1 MLLQSI
7 LATDCGSTTTKAIL
21 IELVNGEYRLRFRG
35 EAPTTVEAPFED
47 VTRGVLN
54 AVMEVEELSNR
65 TLLDGDEIIT
75 PQQGDKGVDI
85 YVSTSSAGGGLQM
98 MVAGVVK
105 SMSGESAERA
115 ALGAGSIVMDVLA
128 SNDGRKPHEKITRIR
143 QLRPDMI
150 LLSGGIDGGTIK
162 HVVELAEILK
172 AANPQPRLGSDY
184 KLPVIYAGNNKA
196 SNEIKK
202 TIGKQTDLT
211 LVENIRPVLERENLN
226 PSRDKIHD
234 LFMEHVMQQAPGYK
248 KLMTWTDA
256 PIMPTPGAVGSLIEM
271 IAAKEDIAVVGV
283 DIGGA
288 TTDIF
293 SVFQGQFNRTVSA
306 NLGMSYSICNVLA
319 EATLENVLRWVPFEI
334 DEKELTNRIGN
345 KMIRPTTVP
354 QSMDELKIEQAIAR
368 EALRLSFIQHKS
380 FAVNLKGVQKERTI
394 SDAFEQSDSG
404 LSLVDMM
411 DLDLLVGSGG
421 VLSHAPRREQ
431 STRMLIDAFL
441 PEGITQLAVD
451 SIFMMPQLGVLAN
464 IDQQDLA
471 ENAHKAALEVFNKD
485 CLVRLGT
492 CIAPVGN
499 AKPGT
504 LMLTGELTMPDG
516 SNQQVELHQGELLS
530 IPADYEAIKATLRP
544 AKGFDIGAG
553 KSEEISTII
562 YGGVVGLVFDGRG
575 RPFNLPVEKD
585 KRIEGLSAWSNAMN
599 EYPLE
604 SAA

>member
-1 MLLQSI
+1 MKLKSI

-21 IELVNGEYRLRFRG
+21 IEFIDGEYRLRFRG

-54 AVMEVEELSNR
+54 AVMEIEELSGR
-65 TLLDGDEIIT
+65 KLLDGEKIIT
-75 PQQGDKGVDI
+75 PHKDNAGVDI

-150 LLSGGIDGGTIK
+150 LLSGGVDGGTTK

-196 SNEIKK
+196 STEITK
-202 TIGKQTDLT
+202 TLGEQADLT
-211 LVENIRPVLERENLN
+211 IVENIRPVLERENLN

-234 LFMEHVMQQAPGYK
+234 LFMEHVMQQAPGYN
-248 KLMTWTDA
+248 KLMSWTDA

-271 IAAKEDIAVVGV
+271 IAEEDNISVVGV

-293 SVFQGQFNRTVSA
+293 SVFQNQFNRTVSA

-319 EATLENVLRWVPFEI
+319 EASLKNVLRWVPFDI

-354 QSMDELKIEQAIAR
+354 QSMEELKIEQAIAR
-368 EALRLSFIQHKS
+368 EALRLSFIQHKA

-421 VLSHAPRREQ
+421 GLSHAPRREQ
-431 STRMLIDAFL
+431 SARMLIDSFL

-464 IDQQDLA
+464 IDQKDLS
-471 ENAHKAALEVFNKD
+471 ENARKAALEVFNKD
-485 CLVRLGT
+485 CLIRLGT
-492 CIAPVGN
+492 CIAPVGK
-499 AKPGT
+499 AKNGDLILSTT
-504 LMLTGELTMPDG
+504 LEMSDG
-516 SNQQVELHQGELLS
+516 SEKQIDLHQGELLAIS
-530 IPADYEAIKATLRP
+530 ADYEPIKSKLKP
-544 AKGFDIGAG
+544 AKGIDIGAG
-553 KSEEISTII
+553 KNEEISTTL

-575 RPFNLPVEKD
+575 RPFNLPNEND
-585 KRIEGLSAWSNAMN
+585 KRIDSLNIWSNAMN
-599 EYPLE
+599 EYPNGE
-604 SAA
+604 EK

>member
-1 MLLQSI
+1 MELKSI

-21 IELVNGEYRLRFRG
+21 IEFVDGEYRLRFRG

-54 AVMEVEELSNR
+54 AVMEVEELSSKK
-65 TLLDGDEIIT
+65 LLDGEKIIT
-75 PQQGDKGVDI
+75 PHKNNEGVDI

-150 LLSGGIDGGTIK
+150 LLSGGVDGGTTK

-184 KLPVIYAGNNKA
+184 KLPVIYAGNKKA
-196 SNEIKK
+196 SDEIIN
-202 TIGKQTDLT
+202 TLGDQTDLT
-211 LVENIRPVLERENLN
+211 IVENIRPVLERENLN
-226 PSRDKIHD
+226 PSRDIIHD
-234 LFMEHVMQQAPGYK
+234 LFMEHVMQQAPGYN
-248 KLMTWTDA
+248 KLMSWTDA

-271 IAAKEDIAVVGV
+271 IAEEEKISVVGV

-293 SVFQGQFNRTVSA
+293 SVFQNQFNRTVSA

-319 EATLENVLRWVPFEI
+319 EASLNNVLRWVPFDI

-354 QSMDELKIEQAIAR
+354 QSMEELKIEQAIAR
-368 EALRLSFIQHKS
+368 EALRLSFIQHKA

-411 DLDLLVGSGG
+411 ELDLLVGSGG

-431 STRMLIDAFL
+431 SARMLIDSFL

-464 IDQQDLA
+464 IDQENLA
-471 ENAHKAALEVFNKD
+471 ESARRAALEVFNKD
-485 CLVRLGT
+485 CLIRLGT
-492 CIAPVGN
+492 CVAPIGKAN
-499 AKPGT
+499 PGDII
-504 LMLTGELTMPDG
+504 LSGSLVMSDG
-516 SNQQVELHQGELLS
+516 SEQQIKLHQGELLS
-530 IPADYEAIKATLRP
+530 IPAEYEPIKAKLTP
-544 AKGFDIGAG
+544 GKGMNVGAG
-553 KSEEISTII
+553 KNEEINTTL

-575 RPFNLPVEKD
+575 RPFNLPSEND
-585 KRIEGLSAWSNAMN
+585 KRIDSLNIWSNAMN
-599 EYPLE
+599 EYPAGE
-604 SAA
+604 EK

>member
-1 MLLQSI
+1 MELKSI

-21 IELVNGEYRLRFRG
+21 IEFVDGEYRLRFRG

-54 AVMEVEELSNR
+54 AVMEVEELSSR
-65 TLLDGDEIIT
+65 KLLDGEKIIT
-75 PQQGDKGVDI
+75 PHKNNEGVDI

-150 LLSGGIDGGTIK
+150 LLSGGVDGGTTK

-184 KLPVIYAGNNKA
+184 KLPVIYAGNKKA
-196 SNEIKK
+196 SDEIRN
-202 TIGKQTDLT
+202 TLGDQTDLT
-211 LVENIRPVLERENLN
+211 IVENIRPVLERENLN
-226 PSRDKIHD
+226 PSRDIIHD
-234 LFMEHVMQQAPGYK
+234 LFMEHVMQQAPGYN
-248 KLMTWTDA
+248 KLMSWTDA

-271 IAAKEDIAVVGV
+271 IAEEEKISVVGV

-293 SVFQGQFNRTVSA
+293 SVFQNQFNRTVSA

-319 EATLENVLRWVPFEI
+319 EASLNNVLRWVPFDI

-354 QSMDELKIEQAIAR
+354 QSMEELKIEQAIAR
-368 EALRLSFIQHKS
+368 EALRLSFIQHKA

-411 DLDLLVGSGG
+411 ELDLLVGSGG

-431 STRMLIDAFL
+431 SARMLIDSFL

-464 IDQQDLA
+464 IDQENLA
-471 ENAHKAALEVFNKD
+471 ESARRAALEVFNKD
-485 CLVRLGT
+485 CLIRLGT
-492 CIAPVGN
+492 CVAPIGKAN
-499 AKPGT
+499 PGDMI
-504 LMLTGELTMPDG
+504 LSGSLVMSDG
-516 SNQQVELHQGELLS
+516 SEQQIKLHQGELLS
-530 IPADYEAIKATLRP
+530 IPAEYEPIKAKLTP
-544 AKGFDIGAG
+544 GKGMNVGAG
-553 KSEEISTII
+553 KNEEINTTL

-575 RPFNLPVEKD
+575 RPFNLPSEND
-585 KRIEGLSAWSNAMN
+585 KRIDSLNIWSNAMN
-599 EYPLE
+599 EYPAGE
-604 SAA
+604 EK

>member
-1 MLLQSI
+1 MALQSI

-21 IELVNGEYRLRFRG
+21 IELVNDEYRLRFRG

-65 TLLDGDEIIT
+65 TLLDGDAIIT

-184 KLPVIYAGNNKA
+184 KLPVIYAGNIKA
-196 SNEIKK
+196 SDEIEK

-256 PIMPTPGAVGSLIEM
+256 PIMPTPGAVGSLIEL

-319 EATLENVLRWVPFEI
+319 EATLENVLRWVSFEI

-345 KMIRPTTVP
+345 KMIRPTTIP

-394 SDAFEQSDSG
+394 SDAFEQSESG

-451 SIFMMPQLGVLAN
+451 SIFMMPQLGVLVN

-471 ENAHKAALEVFNKD
+471 ENAHKAALDVFNKD

-499 AKPGT
+499 TKPGA

-516 SNQQVELHQGELLS
+516 SNQQVELHQGQLLS

-553 KSEEISTII
+553 KSEEISTTI

-585 KRIEGLSAWSNAMN
+585 KRIEDLTAWSNAMN